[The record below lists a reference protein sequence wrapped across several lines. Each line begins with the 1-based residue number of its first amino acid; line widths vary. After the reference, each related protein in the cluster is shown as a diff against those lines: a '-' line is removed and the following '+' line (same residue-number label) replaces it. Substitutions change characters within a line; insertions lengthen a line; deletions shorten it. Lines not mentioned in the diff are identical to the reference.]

1 MSTRRSVLKAL
12 VAAAFV
18 PLAARAQARPELVV
32 YKNRGC
38 SCCGGWENHMQAAGF
53 AVRSYTFEDISAIKR
68 QAGVPEK
75 LQSCHTALI
84 AGYAIEGHVPAAE
97 IRRLLAQKPRAAGL
111 SVPGMPPGSP
121 GMEGPA
127 KVPYDVMLV
136 GGDGKASVYRHY

>member
-53 AVRSYTFEDISAIKR
+53 AVRSYTFDDISAIKR

-84 AGYAIEGHVPAAE
+84 AGYAIEGHVPADDV
-97 IRRLLAQKPRAAGL
+97 RRLLRERPKMTGL
-111 SVPGMPPGSP
+111 AVPGMPADAP
-121 GMEGPA
+121 GMDQRRGM
-127 KVPYDVMLV
+127 PYQTLAFDSARSWLF
-136 GGDGKASVYRHY
+136 AQH

>member
-18 PLAARAQARPELVV
+18 PLVARAQARPELVV

-38 SCCGGWENHMQAAGF
+38 TCCGGWESHMQAAGF
-53 AVRSYTFEDISAIKR
+53 AVRSYTFDDISAIKR

-84 AGYAIEGHVPAAE
+84 AGYAIEGHVPADDV
-97 IRRLLAQKPRAAGL
+97 RKLLRERPKMTGL
-111 SVPGMPPGSP
+111 AVPGMPADAP
-121 GMEGPA
+121 GMDQRRGM
-127 KVPYDVMLV
+127 PYQTLAFDSARSWLF
-136 GGDGKASVYRHY
+136 AQH